1 MHRAGDVVLQEHLR
15 TCSSCETYMSKT
27 AENALLLCMGDFIQ
41 NATDDDIYE
50 SKGFFSIISDEV
62 SDVSN

>member
-1 MHRAGDVVLQEHLR
+1 
-15 TCSSCETYMSKT
+15 MSKT

-62 SDVSN
+62 SDVSNWKQQGMFFITWKMDS